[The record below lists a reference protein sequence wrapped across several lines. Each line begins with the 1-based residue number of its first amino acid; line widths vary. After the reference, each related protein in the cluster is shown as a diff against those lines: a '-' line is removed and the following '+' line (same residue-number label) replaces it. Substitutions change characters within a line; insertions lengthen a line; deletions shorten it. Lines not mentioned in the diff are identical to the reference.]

1 MNDTICMTKG
11 EVVSLSK
18 KAPGL
23 TRIFVGAGWDMKK
36 EGVSM
41 DLDLAAFLLDSND
54 QLHGKGSFVYFGN
67 KASAD
72 GSTASRG
79 DNLTGAGEGDD
90 EVVDVDL
97 SKVSPDVTKIR
108 FVASIYLGKAKGQ
121 SLKDLDNA
129 FIRIVNVA
137 DNAELANYKI
147 TDTDSSHETFIL
159 GELVRDGSDWSF
171 RAIGE
176 ADAGELG
183 ALATRFGLQVA
194 A

>member
-1 MNDTICMTKG
+1 MTNIISMTKG
-11 EVVSLSK
+11 ETVSLSK

-23 TRIFVGAGWDMKK
+23 TKVFAGAGWDMKN
-36 EGVSM
+36 EGASM
-41 DLDLAAFLLDSND
+41 DLDLAAFMLDSNN
-54 QLHGKGSFVYFGN
+54 QLQGKGNFVYFGN
-67 KASAD
+67 KTSAD

-90 EVVDVDL
+90 EVIDVDL
-97 SKVSPDVTKIR
+97 LKVSPDVAKIR
-108 FVASIYLGKAKGQ
+108 FVASIYQGKSKGQ

-129 FIRIVNVA
+129 FIRIVNAA

-159 GELVRDGSDWSF
+159 GELVRDGADWSF
-171 RAIGE
+171 KAIGE

-183 ALATRFGLQVA
+183 TLATGFGLQVA